1 MTAGL
6 ILCQFVNKSTLNGY
20 LKARKRARQHIV
32 RKIDH
37 KGERSVP
44 TKRKAREEGET
55 ERHRRQQKTEDK
67 SNNRDSKEMR
77 VKTNT
82 VKMKHH
88 PLASL
93 GLKLPLTALER
104 QGISPDS
111 NQALSLY
118 TLKIWLGI
126 PLSPAIE
133 MQELHLHLLF
143 HSTEGTAPPAQ
154 YIDALALKKKKKK
167 APTHSYELER
177 LFS

>member
-1 MTAGL
+1 M
-6 ILCQFVNKSTLNGY
+6 
-20 LKARKRARQHIV
+20 
-32 RKIDH
+32 
-37 KGERSVP
+37 
-44 TKRKAREEGET
+44 
-55 ERHRRQQKTEDK
+55 
-67 SNNRDSKEMR
+67 
-77 VKTNT
+77 KTNT

-154 YIDALALKKKKKK
+154 YIEAPALKKKKKRL
-167 APTHSYELER
+167 PPILMSSRGSLVEGQIELEQR
-177 LFS
+177 MDDTHFKQRPHSQSSVTLAYE